1 MDYTN
6 SRPLAVNIDG
16 AAVVAQYESEHPAI
30 VKKKTEFDPKN
41 YLSARLLP
49 GEATKTLTIRLLPF
63 SPSGGSPFQKVT
75 IHTVKVNK
83 ELSASGWKTFIC
95 PIHNGFDDKCPFCDV
110 YNGAKE
116 RRIAAV
122 DEVQKKSYGEI
133 EFLNR
138 PKTAWIVRC
147 IERGHE
153 DDGVKFWL
161 FNDSKK
167 GDGVYDKIVNIYNQ
181 RKEAAEKKGRTS
193 NIFDLNDGKDL
204 IITLTKDTLNKTVI
218 KIVDDDEKSP
228 LTTDF
233 DLGMKWVNDEKQWTD
248 VYTVKTYDYM
258 KIVAQG
264 GVPAYDKEKKC
275 FVDKA
280 ELDKQLME
288 AAAMEK
294 AENMTEQKRDFS
306 SFEPNPSPVMQ
317 TTGVNETPQITGVND
332 MPF

>member
-1 MDYTN
+1 MEYED
-6 SRPLAVNIDG
+6 RQLAVNIDG
-16 AAVVAQYESEHPAI
+16 AAVVAQYESEHP
-30 VKKKTEFDPKN
+30 VNLKRKTEFNPKN
-41 YLSARLLP
+41 YLSARLVP

-95 PIHNGFDDKCPFCDV
+95 PIHNGFGDKCPFCEV
-110 YNGAKE
+110 HEGAKE

-122 DEVQKKSYGEI
+122 DEVQKKAYNEI

-153 DDGVKFWL
+153 EDGVKFWL

-167 GDGVYDKIVNIYNQ
+167 GDGVYDKIINIYNQ
-181 RKEAAEKKGRTS
+181 RKEAAEKKGKTS
-193 NIFDLNDGKDL
+193 NIFDLNNGKDL
-204 IITLTKDTLNKTVI
+204 IMTLTKDMLNKTVI
-218 KIVDDDEKSP
+218 KIVDDDEK
-228 LTTDF
+228 
-233 DLGMKWVNDEKQWTD
+233 QWTD
-248 VYTVKTYDYM
+248 VYTVKNYDYM

-264 GVPAYDKEKKC
+264 GVPTFDKVKKC

-280 ELDKQLME
+280 ELDKQTKE
-288 AAAMEK
+288 ADEK
-294 AENMTEQKRDFS
+294 EMAENMTEQKRDFS
-306 SFEPNPSPVMQ
+306 SFEPDIQQPQPNPTNMASQ
-317 TTGVNETPQITGVND
+317 QYND